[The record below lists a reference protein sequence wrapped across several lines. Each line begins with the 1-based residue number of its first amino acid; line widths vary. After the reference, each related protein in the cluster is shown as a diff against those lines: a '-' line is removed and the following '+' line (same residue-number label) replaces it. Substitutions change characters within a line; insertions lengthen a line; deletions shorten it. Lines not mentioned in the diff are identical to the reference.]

1 MIGFAHGSRIAILG
15 GSLTNKYALF
25 EFYRTPIF
33 VYVFSD
39 AYYHLFIPPLLQ
51 YKGALSRT
59 SNHYICSSPP
69 SL

>member
-1 MIGFAHGSRIAILG
+1 MAAELQYWG
-15 GSLTNKYALF
+15 GSWTNKYALF

-59 SNHYICSSPP
+59 
-69 SL
+69 